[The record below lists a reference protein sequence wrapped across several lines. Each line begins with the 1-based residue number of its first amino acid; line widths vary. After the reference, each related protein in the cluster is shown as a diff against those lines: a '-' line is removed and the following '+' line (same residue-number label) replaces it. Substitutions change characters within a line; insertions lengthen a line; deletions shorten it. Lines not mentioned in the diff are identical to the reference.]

1 MNEKSNMNARIQEL
15 LEMLDSVDDLNREII
30 EKGSVKVE
38 KKEREVKKEEK
49 KVEIKRVMSPREMVE
64 KLNETVIGQDEVKKS
79 LAVAF
84 FKYLTERLNEDKLKK
99 DGKELTKS
107 NIMLTGLSGN
117 GKTYTVEQLCK
128 ILDMDYI
135 VVNCASITSP
145 GFKGGDIEN
154 ELERLFD
161 KCDGNLERIKKSV
174 VILDEIDKLRANSE
188 ANGADV
194 GGSGAIKNFLKILE
208 GTEVEVEVKS
218 GYFKSKAF
226 FNTKDIMFIG
236 CGTFMGGTDRDN
248 IEDIVRKRIDKKGH
262 KRAMGFFGENEY
274 EEAVT
279 HERNVIRRNITAD
292 DIIEYGFSPELLGRF
307 SMVLNLEILTLE
319 DYIKIAKL
327 KKNGFDE
334 YKTLFN
340 LYEKKLT
347 VSEDVYELLAENM
360 MKTETGSRSL
370 KTLVDKICTPL
381 VYDMT
386 ENTRKKNYKITK
398 EYVEEVLKINK

>member
-1 MNEKSNMNARIQEL
+1 MSDRINERIEEL
-15 LEMLDSVDDLNREII
+15 LKMLDSVDDLNREII

-38 KKEREVKKEEK
+38 KEREVKKEEK
-49 KVEIKRVMSPREMVE
+49 KVEIKRVMSPREIVE
-64 KLNETVIGQDEVKKS
+64 KLNETVIGQNEVKKS

-107 NIMLTGLSGN
+107 NILLTGLSGN
-117 GKTYTVEQLCK
+117 GKTYTIEQLCK

-145 GFKGGDIEN
+145 GFKGGDIED
-154 ELERLFD
+154 ELRKLFD
-161 KCDGNLERIKKSV
+161 KCDGDSNRIKKSV

-188 ANGADV
+188 ANGSDV
-194 GGSGAIKNFLKILE
+194 GGSGAIKNFLKMLE
-208 GTEVEVEVKS
+208 GTEIEVEVS
-218 GYFKSKAF
+218 NGYFKRKETL
-226 FNTKDIMFIG
+226 NTKDVMFVG
-236 CGTFMGGTDRDN
+236 CGTFIGGIDRDN
-248 IEDIVRKRIDKKGH
+248 IEDIVRKRMDKKGH
-262 KRAMGFFGENEY
+262 KRAMGFFGEKEY
-274 EEAVT
+274 EESVT

-327 KKNGFDE
+327 DKNGFSE
-334 YKTLFN
+334 YQTLFG
-340 LYEKKLT
+340 LYDKKLII
-347 VSEDVYELLAENM
+347 SNDVYELLAENM

-370 KTLVDKICTPL
+370 KTLVDKLCTPL
-381 VYDMT
+381 VYDMV
-386 ENTRKKNYKITK
+386 ENTRKKNYKIDR
-398 EYVEEVLKINK
+398 EYVEKIMEMK

>member
-1 MNEKSNMNARIQEL
+1 MDEKSNMNTRIQEL
-15 LEMLDSVDDLNREII
+15 LKMLDEVDDFNREII
-30 EKGSVKVE
+30 EKGSVKV
-38 KKEREVKKEEK
+38 KKGEEVKKEEK
-49 KVEIKRVMSPREMVE
+49 KVEVKRVMSPREMVE

-107 NIMLTGLSGN
+107 NILLTGLSGN
-117 GKTYTVEQLCK
+117 GKTYTIEQLCK

-145 GFKGGDIEN
+145 GYKGGDIEN

-161 KCDGNLERIKKSV
+161 KCDGDLDRIKKSV

-188 ANGADV
+188 ANGSDV

-208 GTEVEVEVKS
+208 GTEIEVEVKS
-218 GYFKSKAF
+218 GYFKTKTY
-226 FNTKDIMFIG
+226 FNTKDIMFVG
-236 CGTFMGGTDRDN
+236 CGTFMGGIDRDN
-248 IEDIVRKRIDKKGH
+248 IEDIVRKRMDKKGH

-279 HERNVIRRNITAD
+279 HERNVIRRNIMAD

-327 KKNGFDE
+327 DKNGFSE
-334 YKTLFN
+334 YQTLFG
-340 LYEKKLT
+340 LYDKKLII
-347 VSEDVYELLAENM
+347 SNDVYELLAENM

-370 KTLVDKICTPL
+370 KTLVDKLCTPL
-381 VYDMT
+381 VYDMV
-386 ENTRKKNYKITK
+386 ENTRKKNYKIDR
-398 EYVEEVLKINK
+398 EYVEKIMEMK

>member
-1 MNEKSNMNARIQEL
+1 MDEKSNMNNRIQEL
-15 LEMLDSVDDLNREII
+15 LKMLDEVDDFNREII

-38 KKEREVKKEEK
+38 KEREVKKEEK
-49 KVEIKRVMSPREMVE
+49 KAVIKRVMSPREMVE

-107 NIMLTGLSGN
+107 NILLTGLSGN
-117 GKTYTVEQLCK
+117 GKTYTIEQLCK

-145 GFKGGDIEN
+145 GFKGGDIED
-154 ELERLFD
+154 ELRKLFD
-161 KCDGNLERIKKSV
+161 KCEGDSNRIKKSV

-188 ANGADV
+188 ANGSDV
-194 GGSGAIKNFLKILE
+194 GGSGAIKNFLKMLE
-208 GTEVEVEVKS
+208 GTEIEVEVSS
-218 GYFKSKAF
+218 GYFKKKEIL
-226 FNTKDIMFIG
+226 NTKDVMFVG
-236 CGTFMGGTDRDN
+236 CGTFMGGIDRDN
-248 IEDIVRKRIDKKGH
+248 IEDIVRKRMDKKGH
-262 KRAMGFFGENEY
+262 KRAMGFFGEKEY

-292 DIIEYGFSPELLGRF
+292 DIIEYGFSQELLGRF

-327 KKNGFDE
+327 DKNGFLE
-334 YKTLFN
+334 YQTLFT
-340 LYEKKLT
+340 LYGKKLT
-347 VSEDVYELLAENM
+347 VSNEVYEVLAENM
-360 MKTETGSRSL
+360 MKTETNARSL
-370 KTLVDKICTPL
+370 KGLVDKLCSPL
-381 VYDMT
+381 VYDMV
-386 ENTRKKNYKITK
+386 ENTKKKNYKIDRK
-398 EYVEEVLKINK
+398 YVEKVMEMNS

>member
-1 MNEKSNMNARIQEL
+1 MSDKMNERIEEL
-15 LEMLDSVDDLNREII
+15 LKMLGDVDDFNREII
-30 EKGSVKVE
+30 EKGSVKME
-38 KKEREVKKEEK
+38 KDGEVKKEK
-49 KVEIKRVMSPREMVE
+49 KKAEVKKVMSPREIVE
-64 KLNETVIGQDEVKKS
+64 RLNETVIGQDEVKKS

-84 FKYLTERLNEDKLKK
+84 FKYLTERLNEDKLKEM
-99 DGKELTKS
+99 GRELTKS
-107 NIMLTGLSGN
+107 NILLTGLSGN

-145 GFKGGDIEN
+145 GYKGGDIED
-154 ELERLFD
+154 ELRKLFD
-161 KCDGNLERIKKSV
+161 KCDNDLERIKKSV
-174 VILDEIDKLRANSE
+174 IILDEIDKLRANSE
-188 ANGADV
+188 ENGADV

-208 GTEVEVEVKS
+208 GTEIETTVQS
-218 GYFKSKAF
+218 GYFKTKAY
-226 FNTKDIMFIG
+226 FNTKDIMFVG
-236 CGTFMGGTDRDN
+236 CGTFMGGNNRDN
-248 IEDIVRKRIDKKGH
+248 IEDIVRRRMDKKGH
-262 KRAMGFFGENEY
+262 KRAMGFFGDKEF

-279 HERNVIRRNITAD
+279 HERNVIRRNIMAD
-292 DIIEYGFSPELLGRF
+292 DIIEYGFSAELLGRF

-347 VSEDVYELLAENM
+347 ISEDVYELLAENM

-381 VYDMT
+381 VYDMV
-386 ENTRKKNYKITK
+386 ENTRKKNYKIDK
-398 EYVEEVLKINK
+398 EYVKEMLEGDK

>member
-1 MNEKSNMNARIQEL
+1 MSDRINERIEEL
-15 LEMLDSVDDLNREII
+15 LKMLDSVDDLNREII

-38 KKEREVKKEEK
+38 KEREVKKEEK
-49 KVEIKRVMSPREMVE
+49 KVEIKRVMSPREIVE

-107 NIMLTGLSGN
+107 NILLTGLSGN
-117 GKTYTVEQLCK
+117 GKTYTIEQLCK

-145 GFKGGDIEN
+145 GFKGGDIED
-154 ELERLFD
+154 ELRKLFD
-161 KCDGNLERIKKSV
+161 KCDGDSNRIKKSV

-188 ANGADV
+188 ANGSDV
-194 GGSGAIKNFLKILE
+194 GGSGAIKNFLKMLE
-208 GTEVEVEVKS
+208 GTEIEVEVS
-218 GYFKSKAF
+218 NGYFKRKETL
-226 FNTKDIMFIG
+226 NTKDVMFVG
-236 CGTFMGGTDRDN
+236 CGTFIGGIDRDN
-248 IEDIVRKRIDKKGH
+248 IEDIVRKRMDKKGH
-262 KRAMGFFGENEY
+262 KRAMGFFGEKEY
-274 EEAVT
+274 EESVT

-327 KKNGFDE
+327 DKNGFSE
-334 YKTLFN
+334 YQTLFG
-340 LYEKKLT
+340 LYDKKLII
-347 VSEDVYELLAENM
+347 SNDVYELLAENM

-370 KTLVDKICTPL
+370 KTLVDKLCTPL
-381 VYDMT
+381 VYDMV
-386 ENTRKKNYKITK
+386 ENTRKKNYKIDR
-398 EYVEEVLKINK
+398 EYVEKIMEMK

>member
-1 MNEKSNMNARIQEL
+1 MNDINIRIQEL
-15 LEMLDSVDDLNREII
+15 LKMLDSVDDLNREII

-38 KKEREVKKEEK
+38 KEREVKKEEK
-49 KVEIKRVMSPREMVE
+49 KVEVKRIMSPREIVE
-64 KLNETVIGQDEVKKS
+64 RLNETVIGQDEVKKS

-107 NIMLTGLSGN
+107 NILLTGLSGN
-117 GKTYTVEQLCK
+117 GKTYTIEQLCK

-145 GFKGGDIEN
+145 GFKGGDIED
-154 ELERLFD
+154 ELRKLFD
-161 KCDGNLERIKKSV
+161 KCDGDSNRIKKSV

-188 ANGADV
+188 ANGSDV
-194 GGSGAIKNFLKILE
+194 GGSGAIKNFLKMLE
-208 GTEVEVEVKS
+208 GTEIEVEVS
-218 GYFKSKAF
+218 NGYFKRKETL
-226 FNTKDIMFIG
+226 NTKDVMFVG
-236 CGTFMGGTDRDN
+236 CGTFMGGIDRDN
-248 IEDIVRKRIDKKGH
+248 IEDIVRKRMDKKGH
-262 KRAMGFFGENEY
+262 KRAMGFFGEKEY
-274 EEAVT
+274 EESVT

-398 EYVEEVLKINK
+398 EYVAEVLEINK

>member
-1 MNEKSNMNARIQEL
+1 MNDMNIRIQEL
-15 LEMLDSVDDLNREII
+15 LKMLDEVDDFNREII

-38 KKEREVKKEEK
+38 KEREVKKEEK
-49 KVEIKRVMSPREMVE
+49 KAVIKRVMSPREMVE

-107 NIMLTGLSGN
+107 NILLTGLSGN
-117 GKTYTVEQLCK
+117 GKTYTIEQLCK

-145 GFKGGDIEN
+145 GFKGGDIED
-154 ELERLFD
+154 ELRKLFD
-161 KCDGNLERIKKSV
+161 KCEGDSNRIKKSV

-188 ANGADV
+188 ANGSDV
-194 GGSGAIKNFLKILE
+194 GGSGAIKNFLKMLE
-208 GTEVEVEVKS
+208 GTEIEVEVSS
-218 GYFKSKAF
+218 GYFKKKEIL
-226 FNTKDIMFIG
+226 NTKDVMFVG

-248 IEDIVRKRIDKKGH
+248 IEDIVRKRMDKKGH

-274 EEAVT
+274 KEAVT

-327 KKNGFDE
+327 KRNGFDE
-334 YKTLFN
+334 YKTLFS
-340 LYEKKLT
+340 LYDKKLT

-381 VYDMT
+381 VYDMV
-386 ENTRKKNYKITK
+386 ENTRKKNYKIDKKYVK
-398 EYVEEVLKINK
+398 EMLEGDK

>member
-1 MNEKSNMNARIQEL
+1 MDEKSNMNTRIQEL
-15 LEMLDSVDDLNREII
+15 LKMLDEVDDFNREII

-38 KKEREVKKEEK
+38 KEREVKKEEK
-49 KVEIKRVMSPREMVE
+49 KAVIKRVMSPREIVE

-107 NIMLTGLSGN
+107 NILLTGLSGN
-117 GKTYTVEQLCK
+117 GKTYTIEQLCK

-145 GFKGGDIEN
+145 GFKGGDIED
-154 ELERLFD
+154 ELRKLFD
-161 KCDGNLERIKKSV
+161 KCEGDSNRIKKSV

-188 ANGADV
+188 ANGSDV
-194 GGSGAIKNFLKILE
+194 GGSGAIKNFLKMLE
-208 GTEVEVEVKS
+208 GTEIEVEVSS
-218 GYFKSKAF
+218 GYFKKKETL
-226 FNTKDIMFIG
+226 NTKDVMFVG

-248 IEDIVRKRIDKKGH
+248 IEDIVRKRMDKKGH
-262 KRAMGFFGENEY
+262 KRAMGFFGEKEY

-279 HERNVIRRNITAD
+279 HERNIIRRNIMAD
-292 DIIEYGFSPELLGRF
+292 DIIEYGFSAELLGRF

-347 VSEDVYELLAENM
+347 ISEDVYELLAENM

-381 VYDMT
+381 VYDMV
-386 ENTRKKNYKITK
+386 ENTRKKNYKIDK
-398 EYVEEVLKINK
+398 EYVKEMLEGDK

>member
-1 MNEKSNMNARIQEL
+1 MSDRMNDRIEEL
-15 LEMLDSVDDLNREII
+15 LKMLGDVDDFNREII

-38 KKEREVKKEEK
+38 KEREVKKEEK
-49 KVEIKRVMSPREMVE
+49 KIEVKRVMSPREMVE

-107 NIMLTGLSGN
+107 NILLTGLSGN
-117 GKTYTVEQLCK
+117 GKTYTIEQLCK

-145 GFKGGDIEN
+145 GYKGGDIEN

-161 KCDGNLERIKKSV
+161 KCDGDLDRIKKSV

-188 ANGADV
+188 ANGSDV

-208 GTEVEVEVKS
+208 GTEIEVEVKS
-218 GYFKSKAF
+218 GYFKTKTS
-226 FNTKDIMFIG
+226 FNTKDIMFVG
-236 CGTFMGGTDRDN
+236 CGTFMGGIDRDN
-248 IEDIVRKRIDKKGH
+248 IEDIVRKRMDKKGH

-279 HERNVIRRNITAD
+279 HERNVIRRNIMAD

-327 KKNGFDE
+327 DKNGFSE
-334 YKTLFN
+334 YQTLFG
-340 LYEKKLT
+340 LYDKKLII
-347 VSEDVYELLAENM
+347 SNDVYELLAENM

-370 KTLVDKICTPL
+370 KTLVDKLCTPL
-381 VYDMT
+381 VYDMV
-386 ENTRKKNYKITK
+386 ENTRKKNYKIDR
-398 EYVEEVLKINK
+398 EYVEKIMEMK

>member
-15 LEMLDSVDDLNREII
+15 LEMLDRVDDLNREII

>member
-1 MNEKSNMNARIQEL
+1 MDEKSNMNTRIQEL
-15 LEMLDSVDDLNREII
+15 LKMLDSVDDLNREII

-38 KKEREVKKEEK
+38 KEREVKKEEK
-49 KVEIKRVMSPREMVE
+49 KVEVKRIMSPKEIVE

-107 NIMLTGLSGN
+107 NILLTGLSGN
-117 GKTYTVEQLCK
+117 GKTYTIEQLCK

-145 GFKGGDIEN
+145 GFKGGDIED
-154 ELERLFD
+154 ELRKLFD
-161 KCDGNLERIKKSV
+161 KCDGDSNRIKKSV

-188 ANGADV
+188 ANGSGV
-194 GGSGAIKNFLKILE
+194 GGSGAIKNFLKMLE
-208 GTEVEVEVKS
+208 GTEIEVEVS
-218 GYFKSKAF
+218 NGYFKRKETL
-226 FNTKDIMFIG
+226 NTKDVMFVG
-236 CGTFMGGTDRDN
+236 CGTFMGGIDRDN
-248 IEDIVRKRIDKKGH
+248 IEDIVRKRMDKKGH

-307 SMVLNLEILTLE
+307 SMILNLEILTLE

-327 KKNGFDE
+327 DKNGFSE
-334 YKTLFN
+334 YQTLFT
-340 LYEKKLT
+340 LYGKKLT
-347 VSEDVYELLAENM
+347 VSNEVYEVLAENM
-360 MKTETGSRSL
+360 MKTETNARSL
-370 KTLVDKICTPL
+370 KGLVDKLCSPL
-381 VYDMT
+381 VYDMV
-386 ENTRKKNYKITK
+386 ENTKKKNYKIDR
-398 EYVEEVLKINK
+398 EYVEKIMEMNG

>member
-1 MNEKSNMNARIQEL
+1 MNEKSNMNTRIQEL

-38 KKEREVKKEEK
+38 KEREVKKEEK
-49 KVEIKRVMSPREMVE
+49 KVEIKRVMSPSSIVE

-79 LAVAF
+79 LAVVF
-84 FKYLTERLNEDKLKK
+84 FKYLTERLNEDKLKEM
-99 DGKELTKS
+99 GRELTKS
-107 NIMLTGLSGN
+107 NLMLTGLSGT
-117 GKTYTVEQLCK
+117 GKTYTIEQLCN

-145 GFKGGDIEN
+145 GFKGGDIED
-154 ELERLFD
+154 ELKRLFD
-161 KCDGNLERIKKSV
+161 KCDGDLKRIKKSV

-188 ANGADV
+188 VNGSDV
-194 GGSGAIKNFLKILE
+194 SGSGAIKNFLKMLE
-208 GTEVEVEVKS
+208 GTEIEVEVS
-218 GYFKSKAF
+218 NGYFKRKETL
-226 FNTKDIMFIG
+226 NTKDVMFVG
-236 CGTFMGGTDRDN
+236 CGTFMGGIDRDN
-248 IEDIVRKRIDKKGH
+248 IEDIVRKRMDKKGH
-262 KRAMGFFGENEY
+262 KRAMGFFGEKEY
-274 EEAVT
+274 EESVT

-398 EYVEEVLKINK
+398 EYVAEVLEINK